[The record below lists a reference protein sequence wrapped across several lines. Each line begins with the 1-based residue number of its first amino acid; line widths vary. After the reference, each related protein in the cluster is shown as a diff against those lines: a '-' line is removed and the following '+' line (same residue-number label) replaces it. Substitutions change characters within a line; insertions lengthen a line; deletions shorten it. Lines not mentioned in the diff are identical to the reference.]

1 MVMITFLGAS
11 VKEYLDCY
19 GEKSPDFPADCPICG
34 SCKPHRH
41 GHFDR
46 WAVDADSEIQIPIYR
61 YLCQAENKVEG
72 QDKTISLL
80 PNFLWPFRCMLSE
93 FVEKAVCLRVDD
105 RLSWDELVDNLNSR
119 PGLVSGKTVRRWVN
133 ALAKTFAE
141 VHTKLLS
148 LLLKYFP
155 GLNIP
160 PEGLTGDRKTNLS
173 VGMSLGRFLR
183 QALASA
189 LPDGSYLVNL
199 PVFSVLH
206 CLFGVNFA
214 SEIPQSLSLPGIGTH
229 P

>member
-105 RLSWDELVDNLNSR
+105 RLSWDELVDILNSR

-155 GLNIP
+155 GLRRLICRLACLWAVFLDKP
-160 PEGLTGDRKTNLS
+160 WLQRYLMGHTLLTFRCFLCYTACLGLISPLKSHRVCL
-173 VGMSLGRFLR
+173 
-183 QALASA
+183 
-189 LPDGSYLVNL
+189 Y
-199 PVFSVLH
+199 PVSVL
-206 CLFGVNFA
+206 
-214 SEIPQSLSLPGIGTH
+214 IPDN
-229 P
+229 

>member
-1 MVMITFLGAS
+1 MIMIAFLGAS
-11 VKEYLDCY
+11 VKEYLALY

-46 WAVDADSEIQIPIYR
+46 WAVDADSESLIPIYR
-61 YLCQAENKVEG
+61 YLCQDKNKSKD

-80 PNFLWPFRCMLSE
+80 PSFLWPFRSMLSE

-105 RLSWDELVDNLNSR
+105 RLSWNELVYILNSR
-119 PGLVSGKTVRRWVN
+119 PGLVSGKTVRRWVK
-133 ALAKTFAE
+133 ALAKTFEE
-141 VHTKLLS
+141 VNTKLLS

-155 GLNIP
+155 GLTLP
-160 PEGLTGDRKTNLS
+160 PSVLTCDRNSNLS

-189 LPDGSYLVNL
+189 LPSRSYIANL

-214 SEIPQSLSLPGIGTH
+214 SEIPQSLSLPCIGTH